1 MITTLYT
8 GRFLE
13 MVQQGR
19 WEFVRRR
26 NASAVVGIIATTP
39 ANELLLVEQFR
50 IPVGSSVIELPAGLV
65 GDEQADEDIATA
77 AARELAE
84 ETGWEPQACRVVARG
99 PSSAGLTSEVTTLVL
114 ATGLHQ
120 VGAGGGVA
128 GENITVH
135 RIPVDQVPAWL
146 ADRASAGILIDHKIY
161 AALWWIQD
169 EARNVR

>member
-1 MITTLYT
+1 MITTLHA

-13 MVQQGR
+13 MVQQDR
-19 WEFVRRR
+19 WEFVRRS

-39 ANELLLVEQFR
+39 AQELLLVEQFR

-65 GDEQADEDIATA
+65 GDEQADEDLTTA

-84 ETGWEPQACRVVARG
+84 ETGWEPEACRVVARG

-114 ATGLHQ
+114 ASGLRR
-120 VGAGGGVA
+120 VGDGGGVA

-135 RIPVDQVPAWL
+135 RIPVAQVPGWL
-146 ADRASAGILIDHKIY
+146 AERARAGTLIDHKIY
-161 AALWWIQD
+161 AALWWIGQ
-169 EARNVR
+169 AP

>member
-1 MITTLYT
+1 MITTLHA

-13 MVQQGR
+13 MVQQDR

-39 ANELLLVEQFR
+39 TNELLLVEQYR
-50 IPVGSSVIELPAGLV
+50 IPVGASVIELPAGLV
-65 GDEQADEDIATA
+65 GDEQADEDISTA
-77 AARELAE
+77 AARELTE

-114 ATGLHQ
+114 ASGLRQ
-120 VGAGGGVA
+120 VSVGGGVA

-135 RIPVDQVPAWL
+135 RILVDQVPAWL
-146 ADRASAGILIDHKIY
+146 ADRARAGILIDHKIY
-161 AALWWIQD
+161 AALWWIGH
-169 EARNVR
+169 AP